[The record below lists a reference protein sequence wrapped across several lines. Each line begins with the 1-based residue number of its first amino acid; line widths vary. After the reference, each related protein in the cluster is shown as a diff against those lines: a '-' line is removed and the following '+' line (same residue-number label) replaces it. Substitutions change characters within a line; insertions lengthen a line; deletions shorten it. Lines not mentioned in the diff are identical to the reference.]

1 MFPTRNGA
9 AALAGLLV
17 AGLSPLRGQSVE
29 GRDTVRPSDITVVAS
44 FSPDRYVPVRA
55 PIELTFDRFPERNE
69 GTIAVMIGTA
79 DVTALLER
87 RAQRLVYRA
96 SAMRLPSGESEVA
109 VYLVSGGGWKELAR
123 FPLRVLTPSGF
134 TSASARPSLS
144 MSNSGQ
150 VVEQSVPEASTSDA
164 PAFGDIRFTG
174 GVQTSHERGGWTVET
189 QENAVGVT
197 DRRQALRF
205 GERGT
210 DAPAVDL
217 SDYIVTARRDRLKLT
232 LGNTALG
239 DNRHLLS
246 AFGSRG
252 ATAIISGSMFE
263 LSLGALGGSSIVGW
277 DDLLGFTRPEHRI
290 SAGSLAIELRPQRPG
305 AFHVDVTALTG
316 SLLPRTGFT
325 ENALT
330 DAERSTGAG
339 VQFAASTA
347 SQNLRVS
354 AGIARSRF
362 VNPADALLSGGDST
376 VPVVPVT
383 KTARY
388 VESTWQVLQDV
399 RVVRQPTSLST
410 GYRHER
416 VDPLY
421 RSVGAFASADVQR
434 HTFETTGSV
443 GAITFQAAH
452 SRSHDNL
459 AGIPSILR
467 TVSRSTIGQTAVPLA
482 RLLRA
487 PESGSLWPVVSYSIS
502 RTHQFGDG
510 VPVNSGFTP
519 ADVPD
524 LVATSHEASAQWQG
538 ERWRA
543 TYRFSHSLQ
552 DNRQSGLGDA
562 DLGATVHSAGV
573 GLSPLSAVEIGIEFS
588 SEALRDLSRDQRDAT
603 GRVGVHLTWRPFAS
617 TTLTGDLSTSRADN
631 APFTQ
636 RSDNDE
642 ARLELAQ
649 GIARLGRTRGQLF
662 VRYARQRATTLRV
675 LELDPFRE
683 HDRRA
688 TWNVTSGLNL
698 QLF

>member
-1 MFPTRNGA
+1 MFPTRTGV
-9 AALAGLLV
+9 AALAGLLF
-17 AGLSPLRGQSVE
+17 AGLSPLGGQSVE
-29 GRDTVRPSDITVVAS
+29 ARDTAQTAGITVVAG
-44 FSPDRYVPVRA
+44 FSSDRYIPVRT
-55 PIELTFDRFPERNE
+55 PIELTLSRFPQPNE

-109 VYLVSGGGWKELAR
+109 VYLVSGNAWNELAR

-134 TSASARPSLS
+134 TSASAKPSLS
-144 MSNSGQ
+144 MNNSGQ
-150 VVEQSVPEASTSDA
+150 VAEQSVPEASTSGA
-164 PAFGDIRFTG
+164 PAFEDLRFSG
-174 GVQTSHERGGWTVET
+174 GVQTSHERAGWTVET

-205 GERGT
+205 GERGS

-217 SDYIVTARRDRLKLT
+217 SDYVVTARRDRLKLT
-232 LGNTALG
+232 VGNTALG
-239 DNRHLLS
+239 DNRHLLNG
-246 AFGSRG
+246 FGSRG
-252 ATAIISGSMFE
+252 ATAVINGSGFQ
-263 LSLGALGGSSIVGW
+263 LSLGTLGGSAIVGW
-277 DDLLGFTRPEHRI
+277 NDLLGFTRPEHRI

-305 AFHVDVTALTG
+305 ALHLDVTTLTG

-325 ENALT
+325 QNALT
-330 DAERSTGAG
+330 DAERSTGTG
-339 VQFAASTA
+339 VQLAASTP
-347 SQNLRVS
+347 SQNFRVS
-354 AGIARSRF
+354 AGLARSRF
-362 VNPADALLSGGDST
+362 VNPSDALLSGGDST

-388 VESTWQVLQDV
+388 VESTWQVLQNS
-399 RVVRQPTSLST
+399 RIARLPTSLST
-410 GYRHER
+410 GYRHKR

-421 RSVGAFASADVQR
+421 RSVGAFASADVHR

-443 GAITFQAAH
+443 GAVTFQATH

-467 TVSRSTIGQTAVPLA
+467 TVSRSTIAQTAAPLA

-487 PESGSLWPVVSYSIS
+487 RESGSLWPVVSYSIS

-510 VPVNSGFTP
+510 VPVNSGFTQ

-543 TYRFSHSLQ
+543 SYRFSHSLQ
-552 DNRQSGLGDA
+552 DNRQVGLVNA
-562 DLGATVHSAGV
+562 DLGATVHSVDV
-573 GLSPLSAVEIGIEFS
+573 GLTPISSVEIGIEFS
-588 SEALRDLSRDQRDAT
+588 AEAQRDLSRDQQDAT
-603 GRVGVHLTWRPFAS
+603 GRVGMHVAWRPFAS

-636 RSDNDE
+636 RSDNNE
-642 ARLELAQ
+642 PLLELAQ
-649 GIARLGRTRGQLF
+649 SVARVGRTRGQLF

-675 LELDPFRE
+675 LDLDPFRE
-683 HDRRA
+683 NTRRA
-688 TWNVTSGLNL
+688 VWNVTSGLNL